1 VLRLCAA
8 LHVFWYQRSYLWE
21 GQAFLEQALAVRS
34 GVKASVQ
41 AQVLSDAA
49 AMAFAIDDF
58 ERAETLGEES
68 LALYRTLDDRAG
80 IATCLSLLGSVA
92 RVWGQYPLAAARLG
106 EAAALFRAQG
116 NSWESSLNLSEWARV
131 ATDQGQYEHAQTL
144 LEECVALSQELGE
157 QPRVDWAR
165 YLLARLLFVSQ
176 RDPEQAQRLAEQ
188 SLAHFEEQGIGWM
201 RAFALGLLGQL
212 HLARGEWTQ
221 ARVKLEE
228 SAVLLQETGSR
239 GDSIE
244 PLLSLARAA
253 VAQQDLVEAHRRC
266 QESLRIQVA
275 VGSQALVPTCLEVV
289 GTLLAAQGRALEAVE
304 LWGTAEALREVLGV
318 PMYPVERADY
328 EQAVAAARKQLG
340 EEACARAW
348 AKGRITPVEQVI
360 ATMLKMEGR

>member
-1 VLRLCAA
+1 VPESA
-8 LHVFWYQRSYLWE
+8 
-21 GQAFLEQALAVRS
+21 GQC
-34 GVKASVQ
+34 GP
-41 AQVLSDAA
+41 
-49 AMAFAIDDF
+49 
-58 ERAETLGEES
+58 
-68 LALYRTLDDRAG
+68 
-80 IATCLSLLGSVA
+80 CL
-92 RVWGQYPLAAARLG
+92 GQYPLAAARLE

-131 ATDQGQYEHAQTL
+131 ATDQGQYEQAQTL
-144 LEECVALSQELGE
+144 LEECVALSRELGE

-176 RDPEQAQRLAEQ
+176 RNPEQAQRLAEQ

-201 RAFALGLLGQL
+201 RAFALGLLGQM
-212 HLARGEWTQ
+212 HLVRGEWTQ

-228 SAVLLQETGSR
+228 SAVFLQETGSR

-244 PLLSLARAA
+244 LLLSMARAA

-275 VGSQALVPTCLEVV
+275 LGIQALVPACLEVV
-289 GTLLAAQGRALEAVE
+289 GMLLVAQARTLGAVE

-340 EEACARAW
+340 EEASARAW

-360 ATMLKMEGR
+360 ATLLKMEGR